1 MRYADSRCQI
11 HEEYKPEHT
20 YVVSGK
26 DIFTGRQVAVRI
38 PAKEL
43 NAYRRGALIQDAMP
57 SLKPNER
64 DFLLNGCYD
73 DLPASD
79 DVDEDMLDV

>member
-20 YVVSGK
+20 YVVSGT
-26 DIFTGRQVAVRI
+26 DIFSGRRVAVRI

-57 SLKPNER
+57 SLNINER
-64 DFLLNGCYD
+64 EFLLNGCYD
-73 DLPASD
+73 DLSASD
-79 DVDEDMLDV
+79 DIDEGMDE